1 MELKTLLDVLHQAP
15 FRPFDIHA
23 DGRVVRVG
31 HPEQVFIT
39 PDKKTV
45 IVAGME
51 GGLAILDLDHISS
64 LSLATR
70 RRSKATGQT

>member
-15 FRPFDIHA
+15 FRPFDIQA
-23 DGRVVRVG
+23 DSRGVRVG

-64 LSLATR
+64 LSLAAR